1 MISVNSSNLSA
12 IGYDATS
19 EILTI
24 EFNDGGL
31 YEYHNV
37 PQSIYEG
44 LMSSPS
50 KGKYFH
56 RVMRNFYYTVKL
68 R

>member
-12 IGYDATS
+12 VGYNPTTETLS
-19 EILTI
+19 I
-24 EFNDGGL
+24 EFHDGGL

-37 PQSIYEG
+37 PQKIYEE
-44 LMSSPS
+44 LMNSSS

-56 RVMRNFYYTVKL
+56 RFIKDYYHTIKL